1 LENLQEAADN
11 VFPGL
16 MILLFEE
23 HNQEEN
29 SLVNIQNF
37 EKMDVSSNNI
47 PIIIGCVFA
56 GLILLTISVVML
68 CVIHYRR

>member
-1 LENLQEAADN
+1 
-11 VFPGL
+11 

-29 SLVNIQNF
+29 SLVNIQNI
-37 EKMDVSSNNI
+37 EKMDVSSNNT

-56 GLILLTISVVML
+56 GLILLTISVVIL

>member
-1 LENLQEAADN
+1 
-11 VFPGL
+11 

-56 GLILLTISVVML
+56 GLILLTISVVIL